1 MGVLRRTL
9 NGFDEVRVY
18 LWQHGPIGR
27 KGERASAFQ
36 SETLFRICLV
46 VGCADIVFCVAMRS
60 TSFHALEKLKCNY
73 FGSLGRFR
81 NTLFRISYFA
91 DRICICGMCNH
102 FPNLQL
108 GIIPAARNFNLSFR
122 GRRCRSQSV
131 AWMSLTAV
139 RDIVTGESEIEGR
152 GCGLLLCG
160 VHEVRVERNSK

>member
-91 DRICICGMCNH
+91 DRICICGIVQPLPESATWNYT
-102 FPNLQL
+102 
-108 GIIPAARNFNLSFR
+108 S
-122 GRRCRSQSV
+122 RS
-131 AWMSLTAV
+131 
-139 RDIVTGESEIEGR
+139 
-152 GCGLLLCG
+152 
-160 VHEVRVERNSK
+160 KF

>member
-1 MGVLRRTL
+1 MHLKSL
-9 NGFDEVRVY
+9 NAT
-18 LWQHGPIGR
+18 I
-27 KGERASAFQ
+27 
-36 SETLFRICLV
+36 
-46 VGCADIVFCVAMRS
+46 
-60 TSFHALEKLKCNY
+60 
-73 FGSLGRFR
+73 LGRWGAFGIHYSGSAI
-81 NTLFRISYFA
+81 LRIGSAYA
-91 DRICICGMCNH
+91 VLCNH

-160 VHEVRVERNSK
+160 VHEARVERNSK